1 MAKIQLSVMLT
12 QNFEGLQLLDQIQ
25 MFCCTGCHFYSVSGI
40 IYEIHHHVLVD
51 VSPFLLLEDCSKLE
65 AWRFLKRIFH
75 ELWDAAWT
83 CLNVLYLTLCS
94 IDVRKWH
101 SRWQS
106 PIVLMVRCSKERRE
120 GKEELKLVRPVAV
133 GCICPLESG
142 GFLKLNIPPWIIT
155 TREGQT
161 QKYVAHAWRTVRWK
175 WKGGLLVVG
184 WWRCPSTLPSL
195 ENGGSYK
202 CWNIGCS
209 ILKIVKEFSVVS
221 HLIQAHVSK
230 RSFLKLGLCP
240 KERIDTQD
248 WFFFPRLLMKA
259 HSPTAFTMFHHRQFL
274 SST

>member
-51 VSPFLLLEDCSKLE
+51 VSPFLLLENCSKLE
-65 AWRFLKRIFH
+65 AWIVLKRIFH

-120 GKEELKLVRPVAV
+120 GKEELKLVRLVDGGGRLHLPIGKWRVPKAKYSALDHNYSR
-133 GCICPLESG
+133 GPNAEICCPCLEDS
-142 GFLKLNIPPWIIT
+142 
-155 TREGQT
+155 
-161 QKYVAHAWRTVRWK
+161 
-175 WKGGLLVVG
+175 
-184 WWRCPSTLPSL
+184 
-195 ENGGSYK
+195 
-202 CWNIGCS
+202 
-209 ILKIVKEFSVVS
+209 
-221 HLIQAHVSK
+221 
-230 RSFLKLGLCP
+230 
-240 KERIDTQD
+240 
-248 WFFFPRLLMKA
+248 
-259 HSPTAFTMFHHRQFL
+259 
-274 SST
+274 